1 MIRKLRKRKYRV
13 YASFFVFLLILV
25 LVDLLLQR
33 QTHNLLLAYME
44 KDSGFQA
51 KVLAE
56 QFSNK
61 VTYEFKSLQNA
72 AESVS
77 DLEEA
82 KLSDAFFR
90 DYITD
95 DAYGVDA
102 GILNI
107 YGRAKWGN
115 TYSNETFSGLKQSNH
130 GNNASSYNSQEGL
143 LFSVP
148 VMRQD
153 LVTGVL
159 YKHYTS
165 DVLRQFFGVS
175 CYNGEGKIMILNGN
189 NEIVIPSHVG
199 KARDEAFLSNEVV
212 ANTLTKVRRQLQTQD
227 SAGKFVKTADGG
239 YFVFAAAAP
248 DTEYTVAGYAPLKAV
263 SGGITRIEDMVSWV
277 FGLLMVLFIIL
288 IIYLFMAEEKAE
300 ESDQLRVAKQEAD
313 LANRAKSDFLAN
325 MSHEIRTPIN
335 TVLGMD
341 EMILRETDN
350 PVILEYAHNIQNSG
364 SALLSLIN
372 DILDFSKI
380 EAGKLELVPVE
391 YETADMIW
399 DLVSMVRERATK
411 KGLEF
416 KVEIDESVPSRLY
429 GDENRLK
436 QCILNMLT
444 NAVKY
449 THEGSIT
456 LSIQSHMIWARETC
470 LLIHVKDTGIGIR
483 QEEIHKLF
491 APFERI
497 DEKRNRNIEGTGLGM
512 NITMRLLS
520 MMDSQLEVASD
531 YGKGSDFSFSVI
543 QGIRSNEP
551 IGDFTVR
558 FHEKAREK
566 KEYVETFHAP
576 DAEILVVDDTEM
588 NLEVI
593 KGLLKNT
600 RVGITTC
607 ASGYETLELLKER
620 SFDLILMDHR
630 MPGMDGI
637 ETFHAMKEQK
647 NRYRVTCPCIILT
660 ANAIAGA
667 REEYIR
673 EGFTDY
679 LSKPV
684 VGEELENMLKKYL
697 PQEKVQEVSL
707 EESKAKETASS
718 ENDEEEKTVEPGDEE
733 FLQGLSE
740 LGLDTEEAMKY
751 CGVTELYRQILSI
764 YVGGIFEKKERICNF
779 LETEQYENYIVEVH
793 SLKSSSKTIGL
804 MELSE
809 RARELEMAGKKGDHR
824 LLQEKT
830 AGVLEEYESWYERLK
845 PFAVL

>member
-1 MIRKLRKRKYRV
+1 MINILRKRKYRV
-13 YASFFVFLLILV
+13 YVSFFIFLMILFC
-25 LVDLLLQR
+25 VDLLMQR
-33 QTHNLLLAYME
+33 QTRNLLLSYME
-44 KDSGFQA
+44 KDSAFQA

-61 VTYEFKSLQNA
+61 VTTEFKSLTNA
-72 AESVS
+72 AEIISRGEDSFDS
-77 DLEEA
+77 DT
-82 KLSDAFFR
+82 FFT
-90 DYITD
+90 DFVTD

-102 GILNI
+102 GVMNI
-107 YGRAKWGN
+107 YGQSIWGKS
-115 TYSNETFSGLKQSNH
+115 YSYDVFPGLKQSNH
-130 GNNASSYNSQEGL
+130 GNNASSYDSQEGL
-143 LFSVP
+143 LLSVP
-148 VMRQD
+148 IMKNDR
-153 LVTGVL
+153 VTGVL
-159 YKHYTS
+159 YKHYS
-165 DVLRQFFGVS
+165 VDVLRQFFGVS
-175 CYNGEGKIMILNGN
+175 CYNGEGKILILNGK

-199 KARDEAFLSNEVV
+199 KTRDSVFFSEEVV
-212 ANTLTKVRRQLQTQD
+212 SNALVKIGRKLQSRD
-227 SAGKFVKTADGG
+227 SAAKYVKTSEGG
-239 YFVFAAAAP
+239 FFIFGAAAT
-248 DTEYTVAGYAPLKAV
+248 DTEYTVAGYAPIKAV
-263 SGGITRIEDMVSWV
+263 SGGITRIEHMVSWV

-300 ESDQLRVAKQEAD
+300 ESDQLRVAKQAAD
-313 LANRAKSDFLAN
+313 QANRAKSDFLAN

-399 DLVSMVRERATK
+399 DLVSMIKERAEQ

-416 KVEIDESVPSRLY
+416 VTEIDEGIPSRLY

-436 QCILNMLT
+436 QCVLNMLT

-449 THEGSIT
+449 THKGSVTLAIHSQVIWAGET
-456 LSIQSHMIWARETC
+456 ALSI
-470 LLIHVKDTGIGIR
+470 HVRDTGIGIR
-483 QEEIHKLF
+483 EEEIHKLF

-512 NITMRLLS
+512 NITMRLLD
-520 MMDSQLEVASD
+520 MMDSKLEVASD
-531 YGKGSDFSFSVI
+531 YGRGSDFSFSVL
-543 QGIRSNEP
+543 QGIKDPQP

-566 KEYVETFHAP
+566 KEYVESFHAP
-576 DAEILVVDDTEM
+576 DANILVVDDTRM

-600 RVGITTC
+600 RVQITT
-607 ASGYETLELLKER
+607 ASSGYETLELLKKR
-620 SFDLILMDHR
+620 AFDLILMDHR

-637 ETFHAMKEQK
+637 ETFHAMKDE
-647 NRYRVTCPCIILT
+647 NNCYRRETPCIILT

-667 REEYIR
+667 REEYMK

-684 VGEELENMLKKYL
+684 VGEELEEMLRKYL
-697 PQEKVQEVSL
+697 PGEKVLPVT
-707 EESKAKETASS
+707 KERTGSSGEGAS
-718 ENDEEEKTVEPGDEE
+718 EEKIPETGES
-733 FLQGLSE
+733 FLRELEE
-740 LGLDTEEAMKY
+740 LGLDTKEAMKY
-751 CGVTELYRQILSI
+751 CEVTELYRQILSI
-764 YVGGIFEKKERICNF
+764 YVTGIPDKEERIRGF
-779 LETEQYENYIVEVH
+779 LNARDYENYIVEVH
-793 SLKSSSKTIGL
+793 SLKSSSRTIGL
-804 MELSE
+804 TELSAK
-809 RARELEMAGKKGDHR
+809 ARELEMAGKRGDYTF
-824 LLQEKT
+824 LEEKTEEVLQEFR
-830 AGVLEEYESWYERLK
+830 GQYDRLK
-845 PFAVL
+845 KFVIL